1 MSAAS
6 SSRPPLEAVR
16 ARTDGDRVLG
26 VEVARGLRVEVEVS
40 AAATAATAAT
50 TARGEPTEPARPLTP
65 FHERL
70 LSEELTLRSADSH
83 QRMANALSEAKVDL
97 NPHQVEAAAFA
108 LDSLSRGGCMLADE
122 VGLGKTIEAGL
133 TIGQLVAEGKTRILI
148 LAPATLRAQWNS
160 ELQEKFGLESVL
172 VDGRT
177 VRATGNCFDQP
188 FPVIC
193 SHPFAANKAALVA
206 EIPWDLVVIDEAH
219 RLRNAHKQ
227 GHKTGQALR
236 AALAGRPKLL
246 LTATPLQND
255 LMELFGLMSLLDEQI
270 LGPEHAFRTRYQ
282 VDPECGGLKEDA
294 VAELKERLAP
304 VVQRTLR
311 RQVRE
316 YVRYTNRRS
325 IVEDFAP
332 SPEEQDLY
340 EKVSEYLRRSEAAA
354 IEPGKK
360 TLLTLCYRKLLASS
374 TYAIAPTL
382 RRLADNLE
390 KRLEAA
396 KLGAQAMAL
405 FEPEEA
411 KQFAEEGEE
420 WSDDPAK
427 PTSLRTLQNEVWE
440 LKQYADLADSIKVN
454 AKGEALKRALDRT
467 FTVMRAHQWPEKAL
481 IFTESKRTQ
490 QYLFNLLSANGYQG
504 KISLLAG
511 DLAATPEERRALV
524 DEFRNRSQ
532 ILICTEA
539 GAEGLNLQ
547 FCNLV
552 VNYDLPWNPQRVEQ
566 RIGRCHRYG
575 QQRDVLVINFLNRQ
589 NAADA
594 RLFELLEK
602 KLNLFDG
609 VFGASDE
616 ILGALESGVDFERRV
631 LDIYQSC
638 RHPDEINAAFDKL
651 RSDMEQRISTR
662 MTEMRSVVLERFDGD
677 VRRKLKL
684 ASEQTK
690 EVLAK
695 RQQEA
700 RALTGS
706 VLGKGVSSGRLQV
719 AKAAYAVRDRTHDA
733 ISYLQLDAAGL
744 PSRLAR
750 LAGSEGW
757 WFVYKFELTGL
768 KPEEKLVHLV
778 LVREKDGGFRALPVQ
793 DGAHFVKLAAKVD
806 RRRPEG
812 VSVSLLQEQAL
823 LAAKD
828 ELIRAAERRNAREL
842 DRARE
847 RADRYAEDCLLESRE
862 AVEHAREQW
871 IDARKVVSNTEDPA
885 ERLKARATADRL
897 EREYRK
903 KLASLRNEEEKRYA
917 AKDRQISDLVNKSK
931 VTEKRS
937 LIASAYFWLS

>member
-1 MSAAS
+1 M
-6 SSRPPLEAVR
+6 E
-16 ARTDGDRVLG
+16 TVLA
-26 VEVARGLRVEVEVS
+26 EVARGLRLEVEAD
-40 AAATAATAAT
+40 AAAIAARA
-50 TARGEPTEPARPLTP
+50 EPTEPVQSLTH

-70 LSEELTLRSADSH
+70 LAEELLARSGDTQ
-83 QRMANALSEAKVDL
+83 QRLAGALSEAKVDL
-97 NPHQVEAAAFA
+97 NPHQVEGAMFA
-108 LDSLSRGGCMLADE
+108 LDSLSRGGCMLGDE

-133 TIGQLVAEGKTRILI
+133 VIAQLMAEGKTRILI

-160 ELQEKFGLESVL
+160 ELREKFDLDSVL

-193 SHPFAANKAALVA
+193 SHPFAANKAHLTS
-206 EIPWDLVVIDEAH
+206 EIPWDLIVIDEAH
-219 RLRNAHKQ
+219 RLRNAHRANNKM
-227 GHKTGQALR
+227 GQALK
-236 AALAGRPKLL
+236 ASLAGKPKLL

-270 LGPEHAFRTRYQ
+270 LGPEHAFRSRYR
-282 VDPECGGLKEDA
+282 VDEGGGMSEA
-294 VAELKERLAP
+294 AACELKERLAP

-325 IVEDFAP
+325 IVEDFTP
-332 SPEEQDLY
+332 SPEEHDLY
-340 EKVSEYLRRSEAAA
+340 EKVSEYLQRSEAAA

-382 RRLADNLE
+382 RRLSDNLE
-390 KRLEAA
+390 KRLQAA
-396 KLGAQAMAL
+396 KLGQQALAM

-411 KQFAEEGEE
+411 KQYVEEGEE

-427 PTSLRTLQNEVWE
+427 APNIRVLEQEVWE
-440 LKQYADLADSIKVN
+440 LRQYADLADSIKVN
-454 AKGEALKRALDRT
+454 AKGEALKRGLDRT
-467 FTVMRAHQWPEKAL
+467 FGVMRAHGWPEKAL

-490 QYLFNLLSANGYQG
+490 QYLFNLLSDNGYRG
-504 KISLLAG
+504 KISLLSGDMAG
-511 DLAATPEERRALV
+511 TPEERRALV
-524 DEFRNRSQ
+524 DEFRNKTQ

-575 QQRDVLVINFLNRQ
+575 QQRDVLVINFLNRA

-616 ILGALESGVDFERRV
+616 ILGALESGVDFERRI
-631 LDIYQSC
+631 LDIYQGC
-638 RHPDEINAAFDKL
+638 RKVEDINAAFDKL
-651 RSDMEQRISTR
+651 RAEMESRISKR

-677 VRRKLKL
+677 VRRRLRGQG
-684 ASEQTK
+684 EQTK
-690 EVLAK
+690 EALAK

-700 RALTGS
+700 RALTSS
-706 VLGKGVSSGRLQV
+706 VLGSRTSGRLEI
-719 AKAAYAVRDRTHDA
+719 AKAAYAVKERKQDA
-733 ISYLQLDAAGL
+733 VSYLQLDASGL

-757 WFVYKFELTGL
+757 WFVYKFETTGL

-778 LVREKDGGFRALPVQ
+778 LVKDREGNFRALPLQ
-793 DGAHFVKLAAKVD
+793 DGAHFVKLSAKD
-806 RRRPEG
+806 EKRRQPAP
-812 VSVSLLQEQAL
+812 VSVQLMQEQAL
-823 LAAKD
+823 VAAKD
-828 ELIRAAERRNAREL
+828 EIVRAAERRNALEL
-842 DRARE
+842 DKAKE
-847 RADRYAEDCLLESRE
+847 RADRYVEDCLMESRE
-862 AVEHAREQW
+862 GVEAARQQW
-871 IDARKVVSNTEDPA
+871 IDARKQVTTVEDVA
-885 ERLKARATADRL
+885 ERAKARANSDRM
-897 EREYRK
+897 EREYRR
-903 KLASLRNEEEKRYA
+903 KLSSLRNEEEKRYA
-917 AKDRQISDLVNKSK
+917 SKDRQLAELAQKAK
-931 VTEKRS
+931 VTEKRA

>member
-1 MSAAS
+1 M
-6 SSRPPLEAVR
+6 E
-16 ARTDGDRVLG
+16 TVLA
-26 VEVARGLRVEVEVS
+26 EVARGLRLEVEAD
-40 AAATAATAAT
+40 AAAIA
-50 TARGEPTEPARPLTP
+50 ARGAEATEPSPRTTLTP

-70 LSEELTLRSADSH
+70 LAEELLARSGDTQ
-83 QRMANALSEAKVDL
+83 QRLAGALSEAKVDL
-97 NPHQVEAAAFA
+97 NPHQVEGAMFA
-108 LDSLSRGGCMLADE
+108 LDSLSRGGCMLGDE

-133 TIGQLVAEGKTRILI
+133 VIAQLMAEGKTRILI

-160 ELQEKFGLESVL
+160 ELREKFDLDSVL

-193 SHPFAANKAALVA
+193 SHPFAANKAHLTS

-219 RLRNAHKQ
+219 RLRNAHRPNNKM
-227 GHKTGQALR
+227 GQALK
-236 AALAGRPKLL
+236 ASLAGKPKLL

-270 LGPEHAFRTRYQ
+270 LGPEHAFRSRYR
-282 VDPECGGLKEDA
+282 VDEGGGMSEA
-294 VAELKERLAP
+294 AAGELKERLAP

-325 IVEDFAP
+325 IVEDFTP
-332 SPEEQDLY
+332 SPEEHDLY
-340 EKVSEYLRRSEAAA
+340 EKVSEYLQRSEAAA

-382 RRLADNLE
+382 RRLSDNLE
-390 KRLEAA
+390 KRLAAA
-396 KLGAQAMAL
+396 KLGQQALAM

-411 KQFAEEGEE
+411 KQFVEEGEE

-427 PTSLRTLQNEVWE
+427 APNVRALEQEVWE
-440 LKQYADLADSIKVN
+440 LRQYADLADSIKVN
-454 AKGEALKRALDRT
+454 AKGEALKRGLDRT
-467 FTVMRAHQWPEKAL
+467 FTVMRAHGWPEKAL

-490 QYLFNLLSANGYQG
+490 QYLFNLLSENGYRG
-504 KISLLAG
+504 KISLLSGDAG
-511 DLAATPEERRALV
+511 TPEDRRALV
-524 DEFRNRSQ
+524 DDFRNKTQ

-575 QQRDVLVINFLNRQ
+575 QQRDVLVINFLNRM

-631 LDIYQSC
+631 LDIYQGC
-638 RHPDEINAAFDKL
+638 RKVEDINAAFDKL
-651 RSDMEQRISTR
+651 RSEMEGRISQR

-677 VRRKLKL
+677 VRRRLRGQG
-684 ASEQTK
+684 EQTK
-690 EVLAK
+690 EALAK

-700 RALTGS
+700 RALTSS
-706 VLGKGVSSGRLQV
+706 VLGSRTSGRLEI
-719 AKAAYAVRDRTHDA
+719 AKAAYAVKERKQDA
-733 ISYLQLDAAGL
+733 VSYLQLDAAGL

-757 WFVYKFELTGL
+757 WFAYKFETTGL

-778 LVREKDGGFRALPVQ
+778 LVKDREGNFRALPLQ
-793 DGAHFVKLAAKVD
+793 DGAHFVKLAAKEEK
-806 RRRPEG
+806 RRQPAP
-812 VSVSLLQEQAL
+812 VSVQLMQEQSL
-823 LAAKD
+823 MTAKD
-828 ELIRAAERRNAREL
+828 EIVRAAERRNALEL
-842 DRARE
+842 DKAKE
-847 RADRYAEDCLLESRE
+847 RADRYVEDCLMESRE
-862 AVEHAREQW
+862 GVEAARQQW
-871 IDARKVVSNTEDPA
+871 IDARKQVSSVEDIA
-885 ERLKARATADRL
+885 ERAKARAHSDRM
-897 EREYRK
+897 EREYRR
-903 KLASLRNEEEKRYA
+903 KLSSLRNEEEKRYA
-917 AKDRQISDLVNKSK
+917 AKDRQLAELANKAKVN
-931 VTEKRS
+931 EKRS

>member
-1 MSAAS
+1 MES
-6 SSRPPLEAVR
+6 
-16 ARTDGDRVLG
+16 VLAEG
-26 VEVARGLRVEVEVS
+26 ARGLRVEVEVD
-40 AAATAATAAT
+40 AAAVAAAVAG
-50 TARGEPTEPARPLTP
+50 ARAEPEQPPQALTP

-70 LSEELTLRSADSH
+70 LAEELLARSGDTQ
-83 QRMANALSEAKVDL
+83 QRLASALSEAKVDL
-97 NPHQVEAAAFA
+97 NPHQVEGAMFA
-108 LDSLSRGGCMLADE
+108 LDSLSRGGCMLGDE

-133 TIGQLVAEGKTRILI
+133 VIAQLMAEGKNRILI

-160 ELQEKFGLESVL
+160 ELREKFDLDSVL

-193 SHPFAANKAALVA
+193 SHPFAANKAHLTA

-219 RLRNAHKQ
+219 RLRNAYRANNKM
-227 GHKTGQALR
+227 GQALK
-236 AALAGRPKLL
+236 ASLAGKPKLL

-255 LMELFGLMSLLDEQI
+255 IMELFGLMSLLDEQI
-270 LGPEHAFRTRYQ
+270 LGPEHAFRSRYR
-282 VDPECGGLKEDA
+282 VDEGGGMTEAA
-294 VAELKERLAP
+294 VCELKERLAP

-325 IVEDFAP
+325 IVEDFTP
-332 SPEEQDLY
+332 SAEEHDLY
-340 EKVSEYLRRSEAAA
+340 EKVSEYLQRSEAAA

-382 RRLADNLE
+382 RRLSDNLE
-390 KRLEAA
+390 KRLQAA
-396 KLGAQAMAL
+396 KLGQQALAL

-411 KQFAEEGEE
+411 KQFVEEGEE

-427 PTSLRTLQNEVWE
+427 APNVRALEQEVWE
-440 LKQYADLADSIKVN
+440 LRQYADLADSIKVN

-467 FTVMRAHQWPEKAL
+467 FGVMRAHGWPEKAL
-481 IFTESKRTQ
+481 VFTESKRTQ
-490 QYLFNLLSANGYQG
+490 QYLFNLLSDNGYRG
-504 KISLLAG
+504 KISLLSGDAG
-511 DLAATPEERRALV
+511 TPEDRRALV
-524 DEFRNRSQ
+524 EEFRHKTQ

-616 ILGALESGVDFERRV
+616 ILGALESGVDFERRL

-638 RHPDEINAAFDKL
+638 RKPEDINAAFDKL
-651 RSDMEQRISTR
+651 REEMEGRISKR

-677 VRRKLKL
+677 VRRRLKG
-684 ASEQTK
+684 SGEQTK
-690 EVLAK
+690 EALAK

-700 RALTGS
+700 RALTSS
-706 VLGKGVSSGRLQV
+706 VLGSRTSGRLEV
-719 AKAAYAVRDRTHDA
+719 AKAAYAVKERTQDA
-733 ISYLQLDAAGL
+733 VAYLQLDASGL

-757 WFVYKFELTGL
+757 WFAYKFETTGL

-778 LVREKDGGFRALPVQ
+778 LVRDRDGGFRALPLQ
-793 DGAHFVKLAAKVD
+793 DGAHFVKLAAKEEK
-806 RRRPEG
+806 RRQPAP
-812 VSVSLLQEQAL
+812 VSVQLMQEQAL
-823 LAAKD
+823 VAAKD
-828 ELIRAAERRNAREL
+828 EIVRAAERRNALEL
-842 DRARE
+842 DKAKE
-847 RADRYAEDCLLESRE
+847 RADRYVEDCL
-862 AVEHAREQW
+862 
-871 IDARKVVSNTEDPA
+871 
-885 ERLKARATADRL
+885 
-897 EREYRK
+897 
-903 KLASLRNEEEKRYA
+903 
-917 AKDRQISDLVNKSK
+917 
-931 VTEKRS
+931 
-937 LIASAYFWLS
+937 

>member
-1 MSAAS
+1 M
-6 SSRPPLEAVR
+6 
-16 ARTDGDRVLG
+16 DGDRRL
-26 VEVARGLRVEVEVS
+26 VESREFKGLRVVAD
-40 AAATAATAAT
+40 AAAVIAS
-50 TARGEPTEPARPLTP
+50 EPEGQVAQALTP

-70 LSEELTLRSADSH
+70 LAEELTIKSSDS
-83 QRMANALSEAKVDL
+83 RERLAGALAEARVDL
-97 NPHQVEAAAFA
+97 NPHQLEAACFA

-122 VGLGKTIEAGL
+122 VGLGKTIEAGMVL
-133 TIGQLVAEGKTRILI
+133 AQLMAEGKTRILI
-148 LAPATLRAQWNS
+148 LAPAVLRAQWNS
-160 ELQEKFGLESVL
+160 ELREKFDLESVM

-188 FPVIC
+188 YPVIC

-206 EIPWDLVVIDEAH
+206 EIPWDAVVIDEAH
-219 RLRNAHKQ
+219 RLRNAYKA

-236 AALAGRPKLL
+236 ASLAGRPKLL

-255 LMELFGLMSLLDEQI
+255 LMELFGLVTLLDEQI
-270 LGPEHAFRTRYQ
+270 LGPEHAFRSRYRL
-282 VDPECGGLKEDA
+282 EGETGGLPGDA
-294 VAELKERLAP
+294 ATELKERLAP

-332 SPEEQDLY
+332 SPEEHDLY
-340 EKVSEYLRRSEAAA
+340 EKVSEYLRRSEVAA

-382 RRLADNLE
+382 RRLSENLT

-396 KLGAQAMAL
+396 RLGQRAL
-405 FEPEEA
+405 GFFEPEEA
-411 KQFAEEGEE
+411 KQFAEEGED
-420 WSDDPAK
+420 WGDDSPNK
-427 PTSLRTLQNEVWE
+427 PVSIRTLENEMWE

-454 AKGEALKRALDRT
+454 AKGEALTRALERT
-467 FTVMRAHQWPEKAL
+467 FKVMKGQGWPEKAL

-490 QYLFNLLSANGYQG
+490 QYLCGLLSQNGYEG
-504 KISLLAG
+504 KISLLSG
-511 DLAATPEERRALV
+511 DSGGGPEERRALV
-524 DEFRNRSQ
+524 HEFRDKTQ

-575 QQRDVLVINFLNRQ
+575 QQRDVLVINFINRR

-594 RLFELLEK
+594 RLYELLEK

-616 ILGALESGVDFERRV
+616 ILGALESGVDFERRI

-638 RHPDEINAAFDKL
+638 RHPDDINAAFDKL
-651 RSDMEQRISTR
+651 RSDMDGRISER
-662 MTEMRSVVLERFDGD
+662 MTEARSVLMERFDGD
-677 VRRKLKL
+677 VRRRLRM
-684 ASEQTK
+684 AGAQTK
-690 EVLAK
+690 EALEK
-695 RQQEA
+695 RQQGA

-706 VLGKGVSSGRLQV
+706 VLGGQASSGRLQV
-719 AKAAYAVRDRTHDA
+719 ARAAYAVRDRAHEA
-733 ISYLQLDAAGL
+733 INYLRLDASGL
-744 PSRLAR
+744 PPRLAR

-757 WFVYKFELTGL
+757 WFVYKCETTGL
-768 KPEEKLVHLV
+768 KAEERMLHLV
-778 LVREKDGGFRALPVQ
+778 LVLERDGKSFRALPLE
-793 DGAHFVKLAAKVD
+793 DGEHFMKLVGTEE
-806 RRRPEG
+806 RRRQPPP
-812 VSVSLLQEQAL
+812 VSVTLMQEQAL
-823 LAAKD
+823 VAAKD
-828 ELIRAAERRNAREL
+828 EVLRAAERRNALEL
-842 DRARE
+842 DLARE
-847 RADRYAEDCLLESRE
+847 RADRFAEDCLLETRE
-862 AVEHAREQW
+862 AVERAREAWQES
-871 IDARKVVSNTEDPA
+871 RREVCSQEDPS
-885 ERLKARATADRL
+885 ERVKARAHAERL

-903 KLASLRNEEEKRYA
+903 RLASLRNEEEKRYA
-917 AKDRQISDLVNKSK
+917 AKDRQVADLAHKAK

>member
-1 MSAAS
+1 M
-6 SSRPPLEAVR
+6 E
-16 ARTDGDRVLG
+16 TVLAEG
-26 VEVARGLRVEVEVS
+26 ARGLRVEVEVD
-40 AAATAATAAT
+40 AAAAAAAM
-50 TARGEPTEPARPLTP
+50 ASRVESEPAKTLTP

-70 LSEELTLRSADSH
+70 LAEELLARSGDTQ
-83 QRMANALSEAKVDL
+83 QRLAGALSEAKVDL
-97 NPHQVEAAAFA
+97 NPHQVEGAMFA
-108 LDSLSRGGCMLADE
+108 LDALSRGGCMLGDE

-133 TIGQLVAEGKTRILI
+133 VIAQLMAEGKNRILI

-160 ELQEKFGLESVL
+160 ELREKFDLDSVM

-193 SHPFAANKAALVA
+193 SHPFAANKAALAA
-206 EIPWDLVVIDEAH
+206 EIPWDVVVIDEAH
-219 RLRNAHKQ
+219 RLRNAHRPNNKM
-227 GHKTGQALR
+227 GQALK

-255 LMELFGLMSLLDEQI
+255 IMELFGLMSLLDEQI
-270 LGPEHAFRTRYQ
+270 LGPEHAFRSRYR
-282 VDPECGGLKEDA
+282 VDEGGGMTEAA

-325 IVEDFAP
+325 IVEDFTP
-332 SPEEQDLY
+332 SPEEHDLY
-340 EKVSEYLRRSEAAA
+340 EKVSEYLQRSEAAA

-382 RRLADNLE
+382 RRLSENLE
-390 KRLEAA
+390 KRLQAA
-396 KLGAQAMAL
+396 KLGQQALAM

-411 KQFAEEGEE
+411 KQFVEEGEE

-427 PTSLRTLQNEVWE
+427 APNVRALEQEVWE
-440 LKQYADLADSIKVN
+440 LRQYADLADSIKVN
-454 AKGEALKRALDRT
+454 AKGEALKRGLDRT
-467 FTVMRAHQWPEKAL
+467 FGVMRAHGWPEKAL
-481 IFTESKRTQ
+481 IFTESRRTQ
-490 QYLFNLLSANGYQG
+490 QYLFNLLSDSGYKG

-511 DLAATPEERRALV
+511 DLASTPEERRALV
-524 DEFRNRSQ
+524 DEFRHKTQ

-616 ILGALESGVDFERRV
+616 ILGALESGVDFERRI

-638 RHPDEINAAFDKL
+638 RKPEDINAAFDKL
-651 RSDMEQRISTR
+651 REELEGRISKR

-677 VRRKLKL
+677 VRRRLRVQQDQAKQ
-684 ASEQTK
+684 A
-690 EVLAK
+690 LAK

-700 RALTGS
+700 RALTNS
-706 VLGKGVSSGRLQV
+706 VLGSRTSGRLEI
-719 AKAAYAVRDRTHDA
+719 AKAAYAVKERTQDA
-733 ISYLQLDAAGL
+733 VSYLQLDASGL

-757 WFVYKFELTGL
+757 WFAYKFETTGL

-778 LVREKDGGFRALPVQ
+778 LVRERDGGFRALPFQ
-793 DGAHFVKLAAKVD
+793 DGAHFVKLAAKEEK
-806 RRRPEG
+806 RRQPAP
-812 VSVSLLQEQAL
+812 VSVQLMQEQAL
-823 LAAKD
+823 VAAK
-828 ELIRAAERRNAREL
+828 EEIVRAAERRNALEL
-842 DRARE
+842 DKAKE
-847 RADRYAEDCLLESRE
+847 RADRYVEDCLLESRE
-862 AVEHAREQW
+862 AVEAARQVWTE
-871 IDARKVVSNTEDPA
+871 ARKAVAAAEDVA
-885 ERLKARATADRL
+885 EKAKARAHSDRM
-897 EREYRK
+897 EREYRR
-903 KLASLRNEEEKRYA
+903 KLSSLRNEEEKRYA
-917 AKDRQISDLVNKSK
+917 AKDRQLADLAQKAK

>member
-1 MSAAS
+1 M
-6 SSRPPLEAVR
+6 E
-16 ARTDGDRVLG
+16 TVLAEG
-26 VEVARGLRVEVEVS
+26 ARGLRVEVQVD
-40 AAATAATAAT
+40 AAAAAMAS
-50 TARGEPTEPARPLTP
+50 RVESEPTKTLTA

-70 LSEELTLRSADSH
+70 LAEELLARSGDTQ
-83 QRMANALSEAKVDL
+83 QRLAGALSEAKVDL
-97 NPHQVEAAAFA
+97 NPHQVEGAMFA
-108 LDSLSRGGCMLADE
+108 LDSLSRGGCMLGDE

-133 TIGQLVAEGKTRILI
+133 VIAQLMAEGKSRILI

-160 ELQEKFGLESVL
+160 ELREKFDLDSVL

-193 SHPFAANKAALVA
+193 SHPFAANKAHLTS

-219 RLRNAHKQ
+219 RLRNAYRANNKM
-227 GHKTGQALR
+227 GQALK
-236 AALAGRPKLL
+236 ASLAGKPKLL

-255 LMELFGLMSLLDEQI
+255 IMELFGLMSLLDEQI
-270 LGPEHAFRTRYQ
+270 LGPEHAFRSRYR
-282 VDPECGGLKEDA
+282 VDEGGGMSEAA
-294 VAELKERLAP
+294 VCELKERLAP

-325 IVEDFAP
+325 IVEDFTP
-332 SPEEQDLY
+332 SPEEHDLY
-340 EKVSEYLRRSEAAA
+340 EKVSEYLQRSEAAA

-382 RRLADNLE
+382 RRLSDNLE
-390 KRLEAA
+390 KRLHAA
-396 KLGAQAMAL
+396 KLGQQALAM

-411 KQFAEEGEE
+411 KQFVEEGEE

-427 PTSLRTLQNEVWE
+427 APNVRALEQEVWE
-440 LKQYADLADSIKVN
+440 LRQYADLADSIKVN
-454 AKGEALKRALDRT
+454 AKGEALKRGLDRT
-467 FTVMRAHQWPEKAL
+467 FGVMRAHGWPEKAL

-490 QYLFNLLSANGYQG
+490 QYLFNLLSENGYQG
-504 KISLLAG
+504 KISLLSGDAG
-511 DLAATPEERRALV
+511 TPEDRRALV
-524 DEFRNRSQ
+524 EEFRHRTQ

-594 RLFELLEK
+594 RLYELLEK

-638 RHPDEINAAFDKL
+638 RHPDDINKAFDKL
-651 RSDMEQRISTR
+651 RSDMEGRISAR
-662 MTEMRSVVLERFDGD
+662 MTEARSTLMERFDGD
-677 VRRKLKL
+677 VRRRLRM
-684 ASEQTK
+684 ASAVTK
-690 EVLAK
+690 EALEK
-695 RQQEA
+695 RQQGA
-700 RALTGS
+700 KALTGS
-706 VLGKGVSSGRLQV
+706 VLGNSSASGRIQV
-719 AKAAYAVRDRTHDA
+719 AKAAYAVKDRTHDA
-733 ISYLQLDAAGL
+733 VNYLQLNAAGL
-744 PSRLAR
+744 PARLAR

-757 WFVYKFELTGL
+757 WFVYKFETTGL
-768 KPEEKLVHLV
+768 KAEEKMVHLV
-778 LVREKDGGFRALPVQ
+778 LVLERDGKGFRVLPLA
-793 DGAHFVKLAAKVD
+793 DSEHFVKLVAKEE
-806 RRRPEG
+806 RRRQPAP
-812 VSVSLLQEQAL
+812 VSVQLMQEQAL
-823 LAAKD
+823 MAAK
-828 ELIRAAERRNAREL
+828 EEIIRAAERRNALEL
-842 DRARE
+842 DMARE

-862 AVEHAREQW
+862 QVERAREAWQE
-871 IDARKVVSNTEDPA
+871 ARKVVCAQEDPA
-885 ERLKARATADRL
+885 ERVKARGHAERL

-917 AKDRQISDLVNKSK
+917 AKDRQVADLANKSK
-931 VTEKRS
+931 VTDKRT

>member
-1 MSAAS
+1 MGA
-6 SSRPPLEAVR
+6 
-16 ARTDGDRVLG
+16 
-26 VEVARGLRVEVEVS
+26 EVARGLRVEVEVS
-40 AAATAATAAT
+40 AAATAA
-50 TARGEPTEPARPLTP
+50 RSEGEPGRPLTP

-133 TIGQLVAEGKTRILI
+133 TIGQLMAEGKTRILI

-160 ELQEKFGLESVL
+160 ELKEKFDLESVL

-206 EIPWDLVVIDEAH
+206 EIPWDVVVIDEAH
-219 RLRNAHKQ
+219 RLRNVHKQ

-236 AALAGRPKLL
+236 AALQGRPKLL

-294 VAELKERLAP
+294 VAELKERLSP

-382 RRLADNLE
+382 RRLSDNLE

-396 KLGAQAMAL
+396 KLGAQALAL

-411 KQFAEEGEE
+411 KQYAEEGEE

-427 PTSLRTLQNEVWE
+427 PTNVRLLQNEVWE

-467 FTVMRAHQWPEKAL
+467 FTVMKAHQWPEKAL

-490 QYLFNLLSANGYQG
+490 QYLFNLLSDHGYRG
-504 KISLLAG
+504 KISLLSG
-511 DLAATPEERRALV
+511 DVAATPEERRALV
-524 DEFRNRSQ
+524 DDFRNRSQ

-638 RHPDEINAAFDKL
+638 RRPEEINAAFDKL

-677 VRRKLKL
+677 VRRRLKL

-690 EVLAK
+690 EVLAR

-706 VLGKGVSSGRLQV
+706 VLGKGASGRLQV

-733 ISYLQLDAAGL
+733 INYLQLDAAGL

-757 WFVYKFELTGL
+757 WFVYKFELSGI

-778 LVREKDGGFRALPVQ
+778 LVREKDGGFRALPVP
-793 DGAHFVKLAAKVD
+793 DGAHFVKLSAKVEK
-806 RRRPEG
+806 RRQPEG
-812 VSVSLLQEQAL
+812 VSVSLMQEQAL
-823 LAAKD
+823 LSAKD
-828 ELIRAAERRNAREL
+828 ELIRAAERRNAWEL

-847 RADRYAEDCLLESRE
+847 RADRFAEDCLLESRE
-862 AVEHAREQW
+862 AVEKAREQW
-871 IDARKVVSNTEDPA
+871 VEARKAVMAA
-885 ERLKARATADRL
+885 EEAADRIKARAHSDRL

-917 AKDRQISDLVNKSK
+917 AKDRQIADLMQKAK

>member
-1 MSAAS
+1 MESAS
-6 SSRPPLEAVR
+6 
-16 ARTDGDRVLG
+16 
-26 VEVARGLRVEVEVS
+26 
-40 AAATAATAAT
+40 ATASEA
-50 TARGEPTEPARPLTP
+50 LTP

-70 LSEELTLRSADSH
+70 LAEELLARSGDTQ
-83 QRMANALSEAKVDL
+83 QRLAGALSEAKVDL
-97 NPHQVEAAAFA
+97 NPHQVEGAMFA
-108 LDSLSRGGCMLADE
+108 LDSLSRGGCMLGDE

-133 TIGQLVAEGKTRILI
+133 VIAQLMAEGKSRILI
-148 LAPATLRAQWNS
+148 MAPATLRAQWNS
-160 ELQEKFGLESVL
+160 ELREKFDLDSVL

-193 SHPFAANKAALVA
+193 SHPFAANKAHLTS
-206 EIPWDLVVIDEAH
+206 EIAWDLIVIDEAH
-219 RLRNAHKQ
+219 RLRNAHRPNNKM
-227 GHKTGQALR
+227 GQALR
-236 AALAGRPKLL
+236 ASLAGKPKLL

-270 LGPEHAFRTRYQ
+270 LGPEHAFRSRYRA
-282 VDPECGGLKEDA
+282 DEAGGMPEAAA
-294 VAELKERLAP
+294 VELKERLAP

-325 IVEDFAP
+325 IVEDFTP
-332 SPEEQDLY
+332 SPEEHDLY
-340 EKVSEYLRRSEAAA
+340 EKVSEYLQRSEAAA

-382 RRLADNLE
+382 RRLSDNLE
-390 KRLEAA
+390 KRLHAA
-396 KLGAQAMAL
+396 KLGQQALAM

-411 KQFAEEGEE
+411 KQFVEEGEE

-427 PTSLRTLQNEVWE
+427 APNVRALEQEVWE
-440 LKQYADLADSIKVN
+440 LRQYADLADSIKVN
-454 AKGEALKRALDRT
+454 AKGEALKRGLDRT
-467 FTVMRAHQWPEKAL
+467 FAVMKTHGWPEKAL

-490 QYLFNLLSANGYQG
+490 QYLFNLLSESGYQG
-504 KISLLAG
+504 KISLLSGDAG
-511 DLAATPEERRALV
+511 TPEDRRALV
-524 DEFRNRSQ
+524 EEFRHRTQ

-575 QQRDVLVINFLNRQ
+575 QQRDVLVINFLNRM

-638 RHPDEINAAFDKL
+638 RKPEDINIAFDKL
-651 RSDMEQRISTR
+651 RGELEGRISQR

-677 VRRKLKL
+677 VRRRLRGQN
-684 ASEQTK
+684 EQTK
-690 EVLAK
+690 EALAK

-700 RALTGS
+700 RALTAS
-706 VLGKGVSSGRLQV
+706 VLGSRNSGRLEV
-719 AKAAYAVRDRTHDA
+719 AKAAYAVKERTQDA
-733 ISYLQLDAAGL
+733 VSFLQLDAAGL

-750 LAGSEGW
+750 LAGGEGW
-757 WFVYKFELTGL
+757 WFAYKFETTGL
-768 KPEEKLVHLV
+768 KPEEKLAHLV
-778 LVREKDGGFRALPVQ
+778 LVRDRDGFRALPMV
-793 DGAHFVKLAAKVD
+793 DGAHFVKLAAKPE
-806 RRRPEG
+806 RRRQPAP
-812 VSVSLLQEQAL
+812 VSVQLMQEQAL
-823 LAAKD
+823 VAAKD
-828 ELIRAAERRNAREL
+828 EIVRAAERRNALEL
-842 DRARE
+842 DKAKE
-847 RADRYAEDCLLESRE
+847 RADRYVEDCLMESRE
-862 AVEHAREQW
+862 AVEAARQTW
-871 IDARKVVSNTEDPA
+871 IEARKQVGLAEDIA
-885 ERLKARATADRL
+885 DKAKARAHSDRM
-897 EREYRK
+897 EREYRR
-903 KLASLRNEEEKRYA
+903 KLSSLRNEEEKRYA
-917 AKDRQISDLVNKSK
+917 SKDRQLADLANKAK

>member
-1 MSAAS
+1 
-6 SSRPPLEAVR
+6 
-16 ARTDGDRVLG
+16 LG

-40 AAATAATAAT
+40 AATA
-50 TARGEPTEPARPLTP
+50 ARGEAEPGRPLTP

-133 TIGQLVAEGKTRILI
+133 AIGQLIAEGKNRILI

-160 ELQEKFGLESVL
+160 ELKEKFDLESVL

-193 SHPFAANKAALVA
+193 SHPFAANKAAMLA
-206 EIPWDLVVIDEAH
+206 EIPWDVVVIDEAH
-219 RLRNAHKQ
+219 RLRNVHRQ

-236 AALAGRPKLL
+236 AALMGRPKLL

-270 LGPEHAFRTRYQ
+270 LGPEHAFRSRYQ

-332 SPEEQDLY
+332 SPQEQDLY

-382 RRLADNLE
+382 RKLSDNLE

-396 KLGAQAMAL
+396 KLGAQALAL

-411 KQFAEEGEE
+411 KQYAEEGEE
-420 WSDDPAK
+420 WSDEPAK
-427 PTSLRTLQNEVWE
+427 PSNLRTLQNEVWE

-490 QYLFNLLSANGYQG
+490 QYLFNLLSDHGYRG
-504 KISLLAG
+504 KISLLSG
-511 DLAATPEERRALV
+511 DVAAAPEERRALV
-524 DEFRNRSQ
+524 EEFRHRSQ

-638 RHPDEINAAFDKL
+638 RRPDEINAAFDKL
-651 RSDMEQRISTR
+651 RSDMEQRISSR

-677 VRRKLKL
+677 VRRRLKL

-690 EVLAK
+690 EVLAR

-706 VLGKGVSSGRLQV
+706 VLGNRASGRLQV

-768 KPEEKLVHLV
+768 KAEEKLVHLV
-778 LVREKDGGFRALPVQ
+778 LIRERDGGFRALPVQ
-793 DGAHFVKLAAKVD
+793 DGAHFVKLAAKVEK
-806 RRRPEG
+806 RRHPEA

-828 ELIRAAERRNAREL
+828 ELVRVAERRNAREL
-842 DRARE
+842 DRARD

-871 IDARKVVSNTEDPA
+871 TEVRKSVLASEDPA
-885 ERLKARATADRL
+885 ERVKARSHADRL

-917 AKDRQISDLVNKSK
+917 AKDRQITDLVQKAK

>member
-1 MSAAS
+1 M
-6 SSRPPLEAVR
+6 E
-16 ARTDGDRVLG
+16 TVLA
-26 VEVARGLRVEVEVS
+26 EVARGFRVEVEADAAAAVAARMESGS
-40 AAATAATAAT
+40 AAAPAA
-50 TARGEPTEPARPLTP
+50 LTP

-70 LSEELTLRSADSH
+70 LAEELLARSGDTQ
-83 QRMANALSEAKVDL
+83 QRLAGALSEAKVDL
-97 NPHQVEAAAFA
+97 NPHQVEGAMFA
-108 LDSLSRGGCMLADE
+108 LDSLSRGGCMLGDE

-133 TIGQLVAEGKTRILI
+133 VIAQLMAEGKSRILI
-148 LAPATLRAQWNS
+148 MAPATLRAQWNS
-160 ELQEKFGLESVL
+160 ELREKFDLDSVL

-193 SHPFAANKAALVA
+193 SHPFAANKAHLTA

-219 RLRNAHKQ
+219 RLRNAHRPNNKM
-227 GHKTGQALR
+227 GQALR
-236 AALAGRPKLL
+236 ASLAGKPKLL

-270 LGPEHAFRTRYQ
+270 LGPEHAFRSRYRA
-282 VDPECGGLKEDA
+282 DEAGGMPEA
-294 VAELKERLAP
+294 AAIELKERLAP

-325 IVEDFAP
+325 IVEDFTP
-332 SPEEQDLY
+332 SPEEHDLY
-340 EKVSEYLRRSEAAA
+340 EKVSEYLQRSEAAA

-382 RRLADNLE
+382 RRLSDNLE
-390 KRLEAA
+390 KRLQAA
-396 KLGAQAMAL
+396 KLGQQALAM

-411 KQFAEEGEE
+411 KQFVEEGEE

-427 PTSLRTLQNEVWE
+427 APNVRALEQEVWE
-440 LKQYADLADSIKVN
+440 LRQYADLADSIKVN
-454 AKGEALKRALDRT
+454 AKGEALKRGLDRT
-467 FTVMRAHQWPEKAL
+467 FAVMKTHGWPEKAL

-490 QYLFNLLSANGYQG
+490 QYLFNLLSESGYQG
-504 KISLLAG
+504 KISLLSGDAG
-511 DLAATPEERRALV
+511 TPEDRRALV
-524 DEFRNRSQ
+524 EEFRHRTQ

-575 QQRDVLVINFLNRQ
+575 QQRDVLVINFLNRM

-638 RHPDEINAAFDKL
+638 RKPEDINIAFDKL
-651 RSDMEQRISTR
+651 REELEGRISQR

-677 VRRKLKL
+677 VRRRLRGQN
-684 ASEQTK
+684 EQTK
-690 EVLAK
+690 EALAK

-700 RALTGS
+700 RALTAS
-706 VLGKGVSSGRLQV
+706 VLGSRNSGRLEV
-719 AKAAYAVRDRTHDA
+719 AKAPT
-733 ISYLQLDAAGL
+733 
-744 PSRLAR
+744 PSR
-750 LAGSEGW
+750 
-757 WFVYKFELTGL
+757 
-768 KPEEKLVHLV
+768 
-778 LVREKDGGFRALPVQ
+778 
-793 DGAHFVKLAAKVD
+793 
-806 RRRPEG
+806 
-812 VSVSLLQEQAL
+812 
-823 LAAKD
+823 
-828 ELIRAAERRNAREL
+828 
-842 DRARE
+842 
-847 RADRYAEDCLLESRE
+847 
-862 AVEHAREQW
+862 
-871 IDARKVVSNTEDPA
+871 
-885 ERLKARATADRL
+885 
-897 EREYRK
+897 
-903 KLASLRNEEEKRYA
+903 
-917 AKDRQISDLVNKSK
+917 
-931 VTEKRS
+931 
-937 LIASAYFWLS
+937 SAPRTR

>member
-1 MSAAS
+1 MEMDLA
-6 SSRPPLEAVR
+6 
-16 ARTDGDRVLG
+16 
-26 VEVARGLRVEVEVS
+26 EVARGLRVEVEAD
-40 AAATAATAAT
+40 AAAVAARAMEAQ
-50 TARGEPTEPARPLTP
+50 EPARTLTP

-70 LSEELTLRSADSH
+70 LAEELLARSGDTQ
-83 QRMANALSEAKVDL
+83 QRLAGALSEAKVDL
-97 NPHQVEAAAFA
+97 NPHQVEGAMFA
-108 LDSLSRGGCMLADE
+108 LDSLSRGGCMLGDE

-133 TIGQLVAEGKTRILI
+133 VIAQLMAEGKTRILI

-160 ELQEKFGLESVL
+160 ELREKFDLDSVL

-193 SHPFAANKAALVA
+193 SHPFAANKAHLTS
-206 EIPWDLVVIDEAH
+206 EIPWDLIVIDEAH
-219 RLRNAHKQ
+219 RLRNAHRANNKM
-227 GHKTGQALR
+227 GQALR
-236 AALAGRPKLL
+236 ASLAGKPKLL

-270 LGPEHAFRTRYQ
+270 LGPEHAFRTRYR
-282 VDPECGGLKEDA
+282 VDEGGGMSEA
-294 VAELKERLAP
+294 AACELKERLAP

-325 IVEDFAP
+325 IVEDFTP
-332 SPEEQDLY
+332 SPEEHDLY
-340 EKVSEYLRRSEAAA
+340 EKVSEYLQRSEAAA

-382 RRLADNLE
+382 RRLSDNLD
-390 KRLEAA
+390 KRLAAA
-396 KLGAQAMAL
+396 KLGQQALAM

-411 KQFAEEGEE
+411 KQFVEEGEE

-427 PTSLRTLQNEVWE
+427 APNIRVLEQEVWE
-440 LKQYADLADSIKVN
+440 LRQYADLADSIKVN
-454 AKGEALKRALDRT
+454 AKGEALKRGLDRT
-467 FTVMRAHQWPEKAL
+467 FTVMKAHGWPEKAL

-490 QYLFNLLSANGYQG
+490 QYLFNLLSDNGYRG
-504 KISLLAG
+504 KISLLSGDMAG
-511 DLAATPEERRALV
+511 TPEERRALV
-524 DEFRNRSQ
+524 DEFRNKTQ

-575 QQRDVLVINFLNRQ
+575 QQRDVLVINFLNRS

-638 RHPDEINAAFDKL
+638 RKVEDINAAFDRL
-651 RSDMEQRISTR
+651 RSEMEQRISKR

-677 VRRKLKL
+677 VRRRLRGQND
-684 ASEQTK
+684 STK
-690 EVLAK
+690 EALAK

-700 RALTGS
+700 RALTNS
-706 VLGKGVSSGRLQV
+706 VLGSRTSGRLEV
-719 AKAAYAVRDRTHDA
+719 AKAAYAVKERKQDA
-733 ISYLQLDAAGL
+733 VSYLQLDAAGL

-757 WFVYKFELTGL
+757 WFCYKFETTGL

-778 LVREKDGGFRALPVQ
+778 LVKDREGNFRALPLQ
-793 DGAHFVKLAAKVD
+793 DGSHFVKLAAKEEK
-806 RRRPEG
+806 RRQPAP
-812 VSVSLLQEQAL
+812 VSVQLMQEQSL
-823 LAAKD
+823 VAAKD
-828 ELIRAAERRNAREL
+828 EILRAAERRNALEL
-842 DRARE
+842 DKAKE
-847 RADRYAEDCLLESRE
+847 RADRYVEDCLMESRE
-862 AVEHAREQW
+862 GVDAARQAW
-871 IDARKVVSNTEDPA
+871 ADARKLVSAEEDVA
-885 ERLKARATADRL
+885 ERAKARANADRM
-897 EREYRK
+897 EREYRR
-903 KLASLRNEEEKRYA
+903 KLSSLRNEEEKRYA
-917 AKDRQISDLVNKSK
+917 SKDRQLAELAQKAK
-931 VTEKRS
+931 VAEKRA

>member
-1 MSAAS
+1 M
-6 SSRPPLEAVR
+6 
-16 ARTDGDRVLG
+16 
-26 VEVARGLRVEVEVS
+26 EVARGLRVEVEVS
-40 AAATAATAAT
+40 AATA
-50 TARGEPTEPARPLTP
+50 ARGEAEPGRPLTP

-133 TIGQLVAEGKTRILI
+133 AIGQLIAEGKNRILI

-160 ELQEKFGLESVL
+160 ELKEKFDLESVL

-193 SHPFAANKAALVA
+193 SHPFAANKAAMLA
-206 EIPWDLVVIDEAH
+206 EIPWDVVVIDEAH
-219 RLRNAHKQ
+219 RLRNCHRQ

-236 AALAGRPKLL
+236 AALLGRPKLL

-270 LGPEHAFRTRYQ
+270 LGPEHAFRSRYQ
-282 VDPECGGLKEDA
+282 VDPECGGLREDA
-294 VAELKERLAP
+294 VTELKERLAP

-382 RRLADNLE
+382 RKLSDNLE

-396 KLGAQAMAL
+396 KLGAQALAL

-411 KQFAEEGEE
+411 KQYAEEGEE
-420 WSDDPAK
+420 WSDEPAK
-427 PTSLRTLQNEVWE
+427 PSNLRTLQNEVWE

-490 QYLFNLLSANGYQG
+490 QYLFNLLSDHGYRG
-504 KISLLAG
+504 KVSLLSG
-511 DLAATPEERRALV
+511 DVAAAPEERRALV
-524 DEFRNRSQ
+524 EEFRHRSQ

-651 RSDMEQRISTR
+651 RSDMEQRISSR

-677 VRRKLKL
+677 VRRRLKL

-690 EVLAK
+690 EVLAR

-706 VLGKGVSSGRLQV
+706 VLGNRASGRLQV

-768 KPEEKLVHLV
+768 KAEEKLVHLV
-778 LVREKDGGFRALPVQ
+778 LIRERDGGFRALPVQ
-793 DGAHFVKLAAKVD
+793 DGAHFVKLAAKLEK
-806 RRRPEG
+806 RRQPEA

-828 ELIRAAERRNAREL
+828 ELVRVAERRNAREL
-842 DRARE
+842 DRARD

-871 IDARKVVSNTEDPA
+871 VEVRKSVLASEDPA
-885 ERLKARATADRL
+885 ERVKARSHADRL

-917 AKDRQISDLVNKSK
+917 AKDRQITDLMQKAK

-937 LIASAYFWLS
+937 MIASAYFWLS